1 MSENEKCSVSEM
13 IGEFLRELAVL
24 VLVFVVPL
32 ESYKGTHLKLWQL
45 SGVIAITAV
54 VALVVFGVG
63 VVMERRRP

>member
-24 VLVFVVPL
+24 VLVFAPL

-45 SGVIAITAV
+45 SGIIAITAV
-54 VALVVFGVG
+54 IALAVFGLG